1 MAIEAKAV
9 LLNALSA
16 RLSSILT
23 AENRD
28 RVLENV
34 AELLDGFDVEARSSE
49 QAQKDD
55 LLDAYISAL
64 RVEGKSPKTV
74 ERYRYIITRMLT
86 SVNATVRG
94 VNVYHLRRYL
104 ADEKARGISDRTLE
118 GDRQVF
124 SAFFNWLQREGLIQ
138 PNPTANLGAIKYAKK
153 IKTTYS
159 AVDMERMKLACKTK
173 RDKAIIC
180 FLAAT
185 GCRITEMTELNRSD
199 VDLNN
204 LECTVF
210 GKGSKER
217 TVYLDAV
224 AGMVLREYLDERKDA
239 YPALFIGKGT
249 DRITPGGVRFM
260 MTNLQKDST
269 VAHVHPHKF
278 RTTRATDLIRHGM
291 PIQEVAA
298 ILGHEKLD
306 TTMAYVALDKTDIK
320 NSYRK
325 YA

>member
-9 LLNALSA
+9 LLSSLSA
-16 RLSSILT
+16 RLSPIVT
-23 AENRD
+23 AESRD
-28 RVLENV
+28 RVLECV
-34 AELLDGFDVEARSSE
+34 AQLLDGFNVEVRSDVAL
-49 QAQKDD
+49 QQDD

-64 RVEGKSPKTV
+64 QVEGKSAKTI
-74 ERYRYIITRMLT
+74 ERYRYILTRTLET
-86 SVNATVRG
+86 LGVPVRG

-118 GDRQVF
+118 GYRQVF

-138 PNPTANLGAIKYAKK
+138 QNPTANLGPIKYAKK

-159 AVDMERMKLACKTK
+159 AVDMERMKLACTSK

-185 GCRITEMTELNRSD
+185 GCRITEMTELNRED

-224 AGMVLREYLDERKDA
+224 AGMVLREYLDERTDDH
-239 YPALFIGKGT
+239 PALFIGKGT
-249 DRITPGGVRFM
+249 DRITPHGVRFM
-260 MTNLQKDST
+260 MTKLQDKSMVD
-269 VAHVHPHKF
+269 HVHPHKF

-291 PIQEVAA
+291 AIQEVAA

-306 TTMAYVALDKTDIK
+306 TTMKYVVLDKTDIK

>member
-9 LLNALSA
+9 LLSSLSA
-16 RLSSILT
+16 RLSPIVT
-23 AENRD
+23 AESRD
-28 RVLENV
+28 RVLECV
-34 AELLDGFDVEARSSE
+34 AQLLDGFNVEVRSDAAL
-49 QAQKDD
+49 QQDD

-64 RVEGKSPKTV
+64 QVEGKSEKTI
-74 ERYRYIITRMLT
+74 ERYRYVLARALETLG
-86 SVNATVRG
+86 VPVRG

-104 ADEKARGISDRTLE
+104 AEEKARGISDRTLE
-118 GDRQVF
+118 GYRQVF

-138 PNPTANLGAIKYAKK
+138 QNPTANLGPIKYAKK

-159 AVDMERMKLACKTK
+159 AVDMERLKLACTSK

-185 GCRITEMTELNRSD
+185 GCRITEMTELNRDD
-199 VDLNN
+199 VDLSN

-224 AGMVLREYLDERKDA
+224 AGMVLREYLDERTDDH
-239 YPALFIGKGT
+239 PALFIGKGT
-249 DRITPGGVRFM
+249 DRITPHGVRFM
-260 MTNLQKDST
+260 MTKLQNKCMVD
-269 VAHVHPHKF
+269 HVHPHKF

-306 TTMAYVALDKTDIK
+306 TTMKYVVLDKTDIK

>member
-9 LLNALSA
+9 LLSSLSA
-16 RLSSILT
+16 RLSPIVT
-23 AENRD
+23 AESRD
-28 RVLENV
+28 RVLECV
-34 AELLDGFDVEARSSE
+34 AQLLDGFNVDVRSDVAL
-49 QAQKDD
+49 QQDD

-64 RVEGKSPKTV
+64 QVEGKSEKTI
-74 ERYRYIITRMLT
+74 ERYRYILTRTLET
-86 SVNATVRG
+86 LGVPVRG

-118 GDRQVF
+118 GYRQVF

-138 PNPTANLGAIKYAKK
+138 QNPTANLGPIKYAKK

-159 AVDMERMKLACKTK
+159 AVDMERLKLACDSK

-185 GCRITEMTELNRSD
+185 GCRITEMTELNRED

-224 AGMVLREYLDERKDA
+224 AGMVLREYLDERTDDH
-239 YPALFIGKGT
+239 PALFIGKGT
-249 DRITPGGVRFM
+249 DRITPHGVRFM
-260 MTNLQKDST
+260 MTKLQNKSMVD
-269 VAHVHPHKF
+269 HVHPHKF

-291 PIQEVAA
+291 AIQEVAA

-306 TTMAYVALDKTDIK
+306 TTMKYVVLDKTDIK

>member
-9 LLNALSA
+9 LLSSLSA
-16 RLSSILT
+16 RLSPIVT
-23 AENRD
+23 AESRD
-28 RVLENV
+28 RVLECV
-34 AELLDGFDVEARSSE
+34 AQLLDGFNVEVRSDAAL
-49 QAQKDD
+49 QQDD

-64 RVEGKSPKTV
+64 QVEGKSAKTI
-74 ERYRYIITRMLT
+74 ERYRYILTRTLET
-86 SVNATVRG
+86 LGVPVRG

-118 GDRQVF
+118 GYRQVF

-138 PNPTANLGAIKYAKK
+138 QNPTANLGPIKYAKK

-159 AVDMERMKLACKTK
+159 AVDMERMKLACTSK

-185 GCRITEMTELNRSD
+185 GCRITEMTELNRDD
-199 VDLNN
+199 VDLSN

-224 AGMVLREYLDERKDA
+224 AGMVLREYLDERTDDL
-239 YPALFIGKGT
+239 PALFIGKGT
-249 DRITPGGVRFM
+249 DRITPHGVRFM
-260 MTNLQKDST
+260 MTKLQNKCMVD
-269 VAHVHPHKF
+269 HVHPHKF

-306 TTMAYVALDKTDIK
+306 TTMKYVVLDKTDIK

>member
-9 LLNALSA
+9 LLSSLSA
-16 RLSSILT
+16 RLSPIVT
-23 AENRD
+23 AESRD
-28 RVLENV
+28 RVLECV
-34 AELLDGFDVEARSSE
+34 AQLLDGFNVEVRSDAAL
-49 QAQKDD
+49 QQDD

-64 RVEGKSPKTV
+64 QVEGKSEKTI
-74 ERYRYIITRMLT
+74 ERYRYILTRTLET
-86 SVNATVRG
+86 LGVPVRG

-104 ADEKARGISDRTLE
+104 AEEKARGISDRTLE
-118 GDRQVF
+118 GYRQVF

-138 PNPTANLGAIKYAKK
+138 QNPTANLGPIKYAKK

-159 AVDMERMKLACKTK
+159 AVDMERLKLACTSK

-185 GCRITEMTELNRSD
+185 GCRISEMTALNRDD

-224 AGMVLREYLDERKDA
+224 AGMVLREYLDERTDDH
-239 YPALFIGKGT
+239 PALFIGKGT
-249 DRITPGGVRFM
+249 DRITPHGVRFM
-260 MTNLQKDST
+260 MTKLQDKSMVD
-269 VAHVHPHKF
+269 HVHPHKF

-291 PIQEVAA
+291 AIQEVAA

-306 TTMAYVALDKTDIK
+306 TTMKYVVLDKTDIK

>member
-9 LLNALSA
+9 LLSSLSTG
-16 RLSSILT
+16 LSPIVT
-23 AENRD
+23 AESRD
-28 RVLENV
+28 RVLECV
-34 AELLDGFDVEARSSE
+34 AQLLDGFNVEVRSDVAL
-49 QAQKDD
+49 QQDD

-64 RVEGKSPKTV
+64 QVEGKSEKTI
-74 ERYRYIITRMLT
+74 ERYRYILTRTLET
-86 SVNATVRG
+86 LGVPVRG

-104 ADEKARGISDRTLE
+104 AEEKARGISDRTLE
-118 GDRQVF
+118 GYRQVF

-138 PNPTANLGAIKYAKK
+138 QNPTANLGPIKYAKK

-159 AVDMERMKLACKTK
+159 AVDMERMKLACGSK

-185 GCRITEMTELNRSD
+185 GCRISEMTALNRDD

-224 AGMVLREYLDERKDA
+224 AGMVLREYLDERTDDH
-239 YPALFIGKGT
+239 PALFIGKGT
-249 DRITPGGVRFM
+249 DRITPHGVRFM
-260 MTNLQKDST
+260 MTKLQNKSMVD
-269 VAHVHPHKF
+269 HVHPHKF

-291 PIQEVAA
+291 AIQEVAA

-306 TTMAYVALDKTDIK
+306 TTMKYVVLDKTDIK

>member
-9 LLNALSA
+9 LLSSLSA
-16 RLSSILT
+16 RLSPIVT
-23 AENRD
+23 AESRD
-28 RVLENV
+28 RVLECV
-34 AELLDGFDVEARSSE
+34 AQLLDGFNVDVRSDVAL
-49 QAQKDD
+49 QQDD

-64 RVEGKSPKTV
+64 QVEGKSEKTI
-74 ERYRYIITRMLT
+74 ERYRYILTRTLET
-86 SVNATVRG
+86 LGVPVRG

-104 ADEKARGISDRTLE
+104 AEEKTRGISDRTLE
-118 GDRQVF
+118 GYRQVF

-138 PNPTANLGAIKYAKK
+138 QNPTANLGPIKYAKK

-159 AVDMERMKLACKTK
+159 AVDMERLKLACDSK

-185 GCRITEMTELNRSD
+185 GCRITEMTELNRED

-224 AGMVLREYLDERKDA
+224 AGMVLREYLDERTDDH
-239 YPALFIGKGT
+239 PALFIGKGT
-249 DRITPGGVRFM
+249 DRITPHGVRFM
-260 MTNLQKDST
+260 MTKLQNKSMVD
-269 VAHVHPHKF
+269 HVHPHKF

-291 PIQEVAA
+291 AIQEVAA

-306 TTMAYVALDKTDIK
+306 TTMKYVVLDKTDIK

>member
-9 LLNALSA
+9 LLSSLST
-16 RLSSILT
+16 RLSPIVT
-23 AENRD
+23 AESRD
-28 RVLENV
+28 RVLECV
-34 AELLDGFDVEARSSE
+34 AQLLDGFNVEVRSDVAL
-49 QAQKDD
+49 QQDD

-64 RVEGKSPKTV
+64 QVEGKSAKTI
-74 ERYRYIITRMLT
+74 ERYRYVLARTLET
-86 SVNATVRG
+86 LGVPVRG

-104 ADEKARGISDRTLE
+104 AEEKERGISDRTLE
-118 GDRQVF
+118 GYRQVF

-138 PNPTANLGAIKYAKK
+138 QNPTANLGPIKYAKK

-159 AVDMERMKLACKTK
+159 AVDMERLKLACDSK

-185 GCRITEMTELNRSD
+185 GCRISEMTALNRDD

-224 AGMVLREYLDERKDA
+224 AGMVLREYLDERTDDH
-239 YPALFIGKGT
+239 PALFIGKGT
-249 DRITPGGVRFM
+249 DRITPHGVRFM
-260 MTNLQKDST
+260 MTKLQDKSMVD
-269 VAHVHPHKF
+269 HVHPHKF

-306 TTMAYVALDKTDIK
+306 TTMKYVVLDKTDIK

>member
-9 LLNALSA
+9 LLSSLSA
-16 RLSSILT
+16 RLSPIVT
-23 AENRD
+23 AESRD
-28 RVLENV
+28 RVLECV
-34 AELLDGFDVEARSSE
+34 AQLLDGFNVEVRSDAAL
-49 QAQKDD
+49 QQDD

-64 RVEGKSPKTV
+64 QVEGKSEKTI
-74 ERYRYIITRMLT
+74 ERYRYILTRTLET
-86 SVNATVRG
+86 LGVPVRG

-118 GDRQVF
+118 GYRQVF

-138 PNPTANLGAIKYAKK
+138 QNPTANLGPIKYAKK

-159 AVDMERMKLACKTK
+159 AVDMERLKLACDSK

-185 GCRITEMTELNRSD
+185 GCRISEMTALNRDD

-224 AGMVLREYLDERKDA
+224 AGMVLREYLDERTDDH
-239 YPALFIGKGT
+239 PALFIGKGT
-249 DRITPGGVRFM
+249 DRITPHGVRFM
-260 MTNLQKDST
+260 MTKLQDKSMVD
-269 VAHVHPHKF
+269 HVHPHKF

-291 PIQEVAA
+291 AIQEVAA

-306 TTMAYVALDKTDIK
+306 TTMKYVVLDKTDIK